1 MSNQNQTKKHSKSR
15 GKRKPIPRK
24 VVRKLPAY
32 LIAEHS
38 LGHDDET
45 LSVMAAFE
53 WLGFEKQMREQLG
66 TIGITDQTAYLDVR
80 LGMRHRSAD
89 AFINWAKEVGIAY
102 ARNHDE
108 LETRFDALIQALSV
122 AVRFQKYT
130 TGIDHVA
137 KARAATRNMKVSN
150 TIRSHELPSGAKYFY
165 APYEFATSEYIV
177 WLLKYSRKFERPWR
191 GNPFG

>member
-1 MSNQNQTKKHSKSR
+1 
-15 GKRKPIPRK
+15 
-24 VVRKLPAY
+24 
-32 LIAEHS
+32 
-38 LGHDDET
+38 
-45 LSVMAAFE
+45 MAAFE
-53 WLGFEKQMREQLG
+53 WLGFDTQMREQLG
-66 TIGITDQTAYLDVR
+66 TIGIADQAAYLDVR
-80 LGMRHRSAD
+80 LGMRHSSAD

-102 ARNHDE
+102 ARNHDD
-108 LETRFDALIQALSV
+108 LEPYFDALIQALSV

-130 TGIDHVA
+130 TGIDHLA